1 MREILFRG
9 KRVDNGQ
16 WIHGDLFGKSCIIA
30 EELGIEMD
38 SDYWAHS
45 YGYPP
50 SEENFHLTG
59 IIEVIRETIG
69 QFTGKHDT
77 NGKMIFEKDKIKW
90 AGEDTIYSVEFEG
103 GSFICV
109 FGDTSFNLS
118 DYADCEYEL
127 I

>member
-9 KRVDNGQ
+9 QTKSGEWHFGFFIKRKGIANIFKNGM
-16 WIHGDLFGKSCIIA
+16 L
-30 EELGIEMD
+30 
-38 SDYWAHS
+38 Y
-45 YGYPP
+45 
-50 SEENFHLTG
+50 
-59 IIEVIRETIG
+59 EVEPETVG

-77 NGKMIFEKDKIKW
+77 KGKMIFEKDKIKW
-90 AGEDTIYSVEFEG
+90 AGEDTIYTVEFEG

-109 FGDTSFNLS
+109 SVDTAFNLS